1 MPVASA
7 PNAGSIEGEH
17 YLSKALAYA
26 ATSKT
31 SPLGP
36 ITISR
41 RELRSNDVNI
51 EILYCG
57 VCHTDIHTAHGEWDG
72 LVYPNGTIYPCIPG
86 HEIVGRVTSV
96 GPNAKRIKVGEV
108 VAVGTMVDSCLECD
122 YCKAGL
128 EPYCEKH
135 ATWTYNAPD
144 RVTGENTQGGYSD
157 SIVVREEFVLK
168 LNFPEQSLA
177 AVAPLLCAGIT
188 MWSPL
193 RHWKIGAGSK
203 VGIVGIGGL
212 GHMGVKLA
220 RALGAHV
227 VAFTTSEGK
236 REDALKLGAQEVV
249 VSRKSEEMNAQAGKL
264 DFILN
269 TAAVPHNLDA
279 YLALL
284 RHGGTMALVGIPEKP
299 HPSPSVASL
308 IGLRRSLAGSLVGGI
323 KETQE
328 MLDFMST
335 TKRYLTSF
343 FTIPGE
349 GCLDLLHRN
358 RLGFG
363 NDATFGAEVAKAE
376 YLARSGVDLCPVP
389 HLKRKLQPNTQLER
403 IK

>member
-1 MPVASA
+1 
-7 PNAGSIEGEH
+7 
-17 YLSKALAYA
+17 LSRVLAYA

-31 SPLGP
+31 SPMAP

-41 RELRSNDVNI
+41 REPRSNDVNI

-72 LVYPNGTIYPCIPG
+72 LIYPNGTIYPCVPG

-96 GPNAKRIKVGEV
+96 GPDANRFKVGEV

-122 YCKAGL
+122 NCTAGL
-128 EPYCEKH
+128 EPYCEKY

-144 RVTGENTQGGYSD
+144 RITGHNTQGGYSD
-157 SIVVREEFVLK
+157 FIVVREEFVLK
-168 LNFPEQSLA
+168 LNFPEQKLA

-193 RHWKIGAGSK
+193 RHWKIRSGSK

-227 VAFTTSEGK
+227 VAFTTSESK
-236 REDALKLGAQEVV
+236 RQSALKLGAQQVV
-249 VSRKSEEMNAQAGKL
+249 ISRNPDQMNAQAGKL

-269 TAAVPHNLDA
+269 TVALPHSLDT
-279 YLALL
+279 YLGLL

-308 IGLRRSLAGSLVGGI
+308 MGLRRSLAGSLVGGI

-328 MLDFMST
+328 MLDFCAENGVVAET
-335 TKRYLTSF
+335 E
-343 FTIPGE
+343 TIPIQE
-349 GCLDLLHRN
+349 IETAFARIVQ
-358 RLGFG
+358 
-363 NDATFGAEVAKAE
+363 NDVKYRFV
-376 YLARSGVDLCPVP
+376 VDMKS
-389 HLKRKLQPNTQLER
+389 LKRNF
-403 IK
+403 

>member
-1 MPVASA
+1 M
-7 PNAGSIEGEH
+7 
-17 YLSKALAYA
+17 SKALAYA

-31 SPLGP
+31 SRMGP

-72 LVYPNGTIYPCIPG
+72 LIYPNGTIYPCVPG

-96 GPNAKRIKVGEV
+96 GPNAKRFNVGEV

-122 YCKAGL
+122 NCQAGL
-128 EPYCEKH
+128 EPYCEKY

-144 RVTGENTQGGYSD
+144 RITGDNTQGGYSD

-168 LNFPEQSLA
+168 LNFLEQSLA

-193 RHWKIGAGSK
+193 RHWKIGPGSK

-227 VAFTTSEGK
+227 VAFTTSESK
-236 REDALKLGAQEVV
+236 RADALRLGAQEIV
-249 VSRKSEEMNAQAGKL
+249 VSRNPDEMNAQAGKL

-269 TAAVPHNLDA
+269 TLAVPHSLDT
-279 YLALL
+279 YLVLL
-284 RHGGTMALVGIPEKP
+284 RHGGTMALVGIPEEP

-308 IGLRRSLAGSLVGGI
+308 IGLRRSLAGSLVGGT

-328 MLDFMST
+328 MLDFCAENGVVAET
-335 TKRYLTSF
+335 E
-343 FTIPGE
+343 TIPVQE
-349 GCLDLLHRN
+349 IETAFARMVK
-358 RLGFG
+358 
-363 NDATFGAEVAKAE
+363 NDVKYRFV
-376 YLARSGVDLCPVP
+376 VDMKS
-389 HLKRKLQPNTQLER
+389 LKQNL
-403 IK
+403 

>member
-1 MPVASA
+1 
-7 PNAGSIEGEH
+7 
-17 YLSKALAYA
+17 LSKALAYA

-31 SPLGP
+31 SPMGP

-72 LVYPNGTIYPCIPG
+72 LIYPNGTIYPCVPG

-96 GPNAKRIKVGEV
+96 GPHAKRFNVGEV

-122 YCKAGL
+122 NCKTGL
-128 EPYCEKH
+128 EPYCEKY

-144 RVTGENTQGGYSD
+144 RITGDNTQGGYSD

-168 LNFPEQSLA
+168 LNVSDQSIA

-227 VAFTTSEGK
+227 VAFTTSVSK

-249 VSRKSEEMNAQAGKL
+249 VSRNPEELNAQAGKL

-269 TAAVPHNLDA
+269 TVAVPHSLDT
-279 YLALL
+279 YLGLL

-299 HPSPSVASL
+299 HSSPSVASL

-328 MLDFMST
+328 MLDFCAQHGVVAEIE
-335 TKRYLTSF
+335 
-343 FTIPGE
+343 TIPMQE
-349 GCLDLLHRN
+349 IETAFARMVK
-358 RLGFG
+358 
-363 NDATFGAEVAKAE
+363 NDVKYRFV
-376 YLARSGVDLCPVP
+376 VDMKS
-389 HLKRKLQPNTQLER
+389 LKQSL
-403 IK
+403 

>member
-1 MPVASA
+1 
-7 PNAGSIEGEH
+7 
-17 YLSKALAYA
+17 LSKALAYA

-31 SPLGP
+31 SPMAP

-72 LVYPNGTIYPCIPG
+72 LIYPNGTIYPCVPG

-96 GPNAKRIKVGEV
+96 GPNAKRFKVGEF
-108 VAVGTMVDSCLECD
+108 VAVGTMVDSCLECNN
-122 YCKAGL
+122 CKVGL
-128 EPYCEKH
+128 EPYCEKY

-144 RVTGENTQGGYSD
+144 RLIGDNTQGGYSD

-168 LNFPEQSLA
+168 LNFPEQNLA

-212 GHMGVKLA
+212 GHMGIKLA
-220 RALGAHV
+220 RALGSHV
-227 VAFTTSEGK
+227 VAFTTSESK
-236 REDALKLGAQEVV
+236 RESALKLGAQEVV
-249 VSRKSEEMNAQAGKL
+249 ISRNPDEMNTQAGKL

-269 TAAVPHNLDA
+269 TVAQPHSLDV
-279 YLALL
+279 YLATLG
-284 RHGGTMALVGIPEKP
+284 HGGTMALVGIPEKP

-328 MLDFMST
+328 MLDFCAENGVVAAT
-335 TKRYLTSF
+335 E
-343 FTIPGE
+343 TIPMQE
-349 GCLDLLHRN
+349 IETAFARMVK
-358 RLGFG
+358 
-363 NDATFGAEVAKAE
+363 NDVKYRFV
-376 YLARSGVDLCPVP
+376 VDMKSLRQNV
-389 HLKRKLQPNTQLER
+389 
-403 IK
+403 

>member
-1 MPVASA
+1 
-7 PNAGSIEGEH
+7 
-17 YLSKALAYA
+17 LSKALAYA

-31 SPLGP
+31 SPMAP

-41 RELRSNDVNI
+41 REPRSNDVNI

-57 VCHTDIHTAHGEWDG
+57 VCHTDIHTAHDEWDG
-72 LVYPNGTIYPCIPG
+72 LIYPNGTIYPCVPG

-96 GPNAKRIKVGEV
+96 GPDAKRFKVGEV

-122 YCKAGL
+122 NCKAGL
-128 EPYCEKH
+128 EPYCEKY

-144 RVTGENTQGGYSD
+144 RITGHNTQGGYSD

-168 LNFPEQSLA
+168 LNFPEQNLA

-193 RHWKIGAGSK
+193 RHWKIGPGSK

-212 GHMGVKLA
+212 GHMGIKLA

-227 VAFTTSEGK
+227 VAFTTSESK
-236 REDALKLGAQEVV
+236 RQSALKLGAQQVI
-249 VSRKSEEMNAQAGKL
+249 VSRNPDEMSAQAGKL

-269 TAAVPHNLDA
+269 TVALPHSLDT
-279 YLALL
+279 YLGLL
-284 RHGGTMALVGIPEKP
+284 GHGGSMALVGIPEKP

-328 MLDFMST
+328 MLDFCAENGVVAET
-335 TKRYLTSF
+335 E
-343 FTIPGE
+343 TIRIQE
-349 GCLDLLHRN
+349 IETAFARIVKNDVKYRFVVDMKSLNRN
-358 RLGFG
+358 
-363 NDATFGAEVAKAE
+363 V
-376 YLARSGVDLCPVP
+376 
-389 HLKRKLQPNTQLER
+389 
-403 IK
+403 

>member
-1 MPVASA
+1 M
-7 PNAGSIEGEH
+7 
-17 YLSKALAYA
+17 SKALAYA
-26 ATSKT
+26 ATSRT
-31 SPLGP
+31 SRMGP

-57 VCHTDIHTAHGEWDG
+57 VCHTDIHTAHGDWDG
-72 LVYPNGTIYPCIPG
+72 LIYPNGTVYPCVPG

-96 GPNAKRIKVGEV
+96 GPNAKRFHVGEV

-122 YCKAGL
+122 NCKAGL
-128 EPYCEKH
+128 EPYCEKY

-144 RVTGENTQGGYSD
+144 RITGDNTQGGYSD

-193 RHWKIGAGSK
+193 RHWKIGPGSK

-227 VAFTTSEGK
+227 VAFTTSESK
-236 REDALKLGAQEVV
+236 RADASRLGAQETV
-249 VSRKSEEMNAQAGKL
+249 VSRNPEEMNAQAGKL

-269 TAAVPHNLDA
+269 TLAVPHSLDT
-279 YLALL
+279 YLALA
-284 RHGGTMALVGIPEKP
+284 RHGGTMVLVGIPEKP

-308 IGLRRSLAGSLVGGI
+308 MGLRRSLAGSLVGGI

-328 MLDFMST
+328 MLGFCAENGVVAET
-335 TKRYLTSF
+335 E
-343 FTIPGE
+343 TIPIQE
-349 GCLDLLHRN
+349 IETAFARMVK
-358 RLGFG
+358 
-363 NDATFGAEVAKAE
+363 NDVKYRFV
-376 YLARSGVDLCPVP
+376 VDMKS
-389 HLKRKLQPNTQLER
+389 LKQNL
-403 IK
+403 

>member
-1 MPVASA
+1 MF
-7 PNAGSIEGEH
+7 
-17 YLSKALAYA
+17 KALAHA
-26 ATSKT
+26 AASKT
-31 SPLGP
+31 SPMAP
-36 ITISR
+36 IVISR
-41 RELRSNDVNI
+41 REPRSNDVNI

-72 LVYPNGTIYPCIPG
+72 LIYPHGTVYPCVPG
-86 HEIVGRVTSV
+86 HEIVGRVTSSA
-96 GPNAKRIKVGEV
+96 PNAKRFKVGEV
-108 VAVGTMVDSCLECD
+108 VAVGTIVDSCLECEN
-122 YCKAGL
+122 CKAGL
-128 EPYCEKH
+128 ESYCENS

-212 GHMGVKLA
+212 GHMGLKLA
-220 RALGAHV
+220 RALRAHV
-227 VAFTTSEGK
+227 VAFTTSEAK

-249 VSRKSEEMNAQAGKL
+249 VSRNSEEMNAQAGKL

-269 TAAVPHNLDA
+269 TVAVPHNLDA

-284 RHGGTMALVGIPEKP
+284 GHGGTMALVGIPEKP

-308 IGLRRSLAGSLVGGI
+308 IGLRRSLAGSLVGGT

-328 MLDFMST
+328 MLDFCAKNGVAAET
-335 TKRYLTSF
+335 E
-343 FTIPGE
+343 TIPIQE
-349 GCLDLLHRN
+349 IDTA
-358 RLGFG
+358 FAKMVK
-363 NDATFGAEVAKAE
+363 NDVKYRFV
-376 YLARSGVDLCPVP
+376 VDMKS
-389 HLKRKLQPNTQLER
+389 LKPSV
-403 IK
+403 

>member
-1 MPVASA
+1 
-7 PNAGSIEGEH
+7 
-17 YLSKALAYA
+17 LSKALAYA

-96 GPNAKRIKVGEV
+96 GPNAKRIKVGDV
-108 VAVGTMVDSCLECD
+108 VAAGTMVDSCLECD

-168 LNFPEQSLA
+168 LNFAEQSLA

-249 VSRKSEEMNAQAGKL
+249 VSRNSEEMNAQAGKL

-269 TAAVPHNLDA
+269 TVAVPHNLDA

-328 MLDFMST
+328 MLDFCAKSGVVAET
-335 TKRYLTSF
+335 E
-343 FTIPGE
+343 TIPMQE
-349 GCLDLLHRN
+349 IETAFARMVK
-358 RLGFG
+358 
-363 NDATFGAEVAKAE
+363 NDVKYRFV
-376 YLARSGVDLCPVP
+376 VDMKS
-389 HLKRKLQPNTQLER
+389 LKQNV
-403 IK
+403 